1 MLLQIAVAPAGTY
14 VKQTSLEDR
23 ACLRTQLL
31 TNLDELIERAHAQ
44 HDALERERI
53 AASRRALGNANAS

>member
-31 TNLDELIERAHAQ
+31 TRQEAPVWTMGATYRGA
-44 HDALERERI
+44 
-53 AASRRALGNANAS
+53 

>member
-23 ACLRTQLL
+23 ACLRLQLL
-31 TNLDELIERAHAQ
+31 TRPCQEAPVWTMGATY
-44 HDALERERI
+44 
-53 AASRRALGNANAS
+53 RRA